1 VFKNK
6 CIVVGITGSIAAY
19 KAIDLVSNLKKKG
32 AEVHCVLT
40 KAAQEFVTPLTLRT
54 ISQNPVIT
62 DLFSEPITWNVAHV
76 GLAEKADL
84 IMVVPATANIIGKV
98 AAGIADDFLSTLI
111 MASKAPLLF
120 APAMNHKMYQN
131 PLVQRNIAFLQT
143 HGSFFVGPA
152 SGALACGTKGQGRL
166 IDTEIIMA
174 QVEALLVPEKP
185 LQGLKILITAGPTRE
200 PLDPVRFLSNYSS
213 GKMGYALAKQA
224 YLLGGNVFLISGPTN
239 LKPFPGV
246 HCLQIETALEMHEV
260 VMEHFPDSQ
269 IVIKAAAVAD
279 FRPLENKTE
288 KIKKGKEV
296 PCLNLTGNPD
306 ILLELGKQKQ
316 GQTLVG
322 FAAETEQ
329 PLVHAQRKVKEKNL
343 DFIVLND
350 LTQPG
355 AGFGTETNIVTF
367 VFPDGRVEKLPKLS
381 KMEVAQLI
389 LAEIIRQRSGLV

>member
-1 VFKNK
+1 MFKNK

-152 SGALACGTKGQGRL
+152 SGALACGTR
-166 IDTEIIMA
+166 
-174 QVEALLVPEKP
+174 
-185 LQGLKILITAGPTRE
+185 TRSF
-200 PLDPVRFLSNYSS
+200 D
-213 GKMGYALAKQA
+213 
-224 YLLGGNVFLISGPTN
+224 
-239 LKPFPGV
+239 
-246 HCLQIETALEMHEV
+246 
-260 VMEHFPDSQ
+260 
-269 IVIKAAAVAD
+269 
-279 FRPLENKTE
+279 
-288 KIKKGKEV
+288 
-296 PCLNLTGNPD
+296 
-306 ILLELGKQKQ
+306 
-316 GQTLVG
+316 
-322 FAAETEQ
+322 
-329 PLVHAQRKVKEKNL
+329 
-343 DFIVLND
+343 
-350 LTQPG
+350 
-355 AGFGTETNIVTF
+355 
-367 VFPDGRVEKLPKLS
+367 
-381 KMEVAQLI
+381 
-389 LAEIIRQRSGLV
+389 